1 MLSGQ
6 SHCQEAEAHDGIS
19 EVRELT
25 GFWSLL
31 WQTLF
36 LYNRERGFLLYKK
49 PCPLFYCGR
58 LSAVKTQHNLTK
70 KSGMTLKKYEKIN
83 KNRKIVILISA
94 NSCK

>member
-58 LSAVKTQHNLTK
+58 LNTVKTQHDLMK
-70 KSGMTLKKYEKIN
+70 KSWNDIKKYKKIN
-83 KNRKIVILISA
+83 NNRKLSY
-94 NSCK
+94 